1 MSAPGSTLRSLPREL
16 YRNERIMGVDETAR
30 RRLHSSMARVHGEGE
45 ADTLMEHLP
54 PGGWTTVA
62 TKDDLRQLEERLET
76 RLEAKMLKTALA
88 VNVPSIMAA
97 VGLAFAATR
106 LG

>member
-1 MSAPGSTLRSLPREL
+1 
-16 YRNERIMGVDETAR
+16 MGVDEASR
-30 RRLHSSMARVHGEGE
+30 HRLRESMAKAHGERE

-54 PGGWTTVA
+54 PGGWTTLA
-62 TKDDLRQLEERLET
+62 TKDDLRQLEERLEA
-76 RLEAKMLKTALA
+76 RMEASMLKIALA

>member
-1 MSAPGSTLRSLPREL
+1 
-16 YRNERIMGVDETAR
+16 MGVDEASRHRLRDSIAR
-30 RRLHSSMARVHGEGE
+30 DHGEEE

-54 PGGWTTVA
+54 PGGWTTLA
-62 TKDDLRQLEERLET
+62 TKEDLRQLEQRLEA
-76 RLEAKMLKTALA
+76 RVEAKMLKTALV

-97 VGLAFAATR
+97 VGLAFAAAR